1 MVLIG
6 KGWYFAELRGS
17 SCNLTAASAHLIQI
31 RSIPFALVTGP
42 PVVQLSKT
50 IFLKSASFLK
60 SCNQQAPG
68 GTGGFLVF
76 ESMWWRRQ
84 SP

>member
-1 MVLIG
+1 MRPSLGPGKSNELHVLL
-6 KGWYFAELRGS
+6 KGVPGVVLARERVVLWKLRGS

-60 SCNQQAPG
+60 S
-68 GTGGFLVF
+68 
-76 ESMWWRRQ
+76 
-84 SP
+84 